1 MALQLP
7 HGRRLAVN
15 IGVDFDAHSAW
26 MGTVGATSP
35 GFLSR
40 GEFDAVVGVPRVL
53 RALSE
58 YGVVGNFFTPTHTMA
73 TFPDSFELVLESG
86 HEVSAHGCWHEPIP
100 KLAPDEE
107 QRLLDLQIAQHEKYV
122 GKRPRGYRSPAW
134 DFTDHTLGFL
144 EAAGFEWDSSLMG
157 RDFEPYRPRPIVLD
171 FEAGNQFGPASSV
184 LEFPVSWHLDDFPA
198 TEFIPGMNAG
208 MESPETIYQ
217 RWKDHLDF
225 AYERVPNGV
234 VSITV
239 HPQAIGRA
247 QYILMFERF
256 LRYASGLD
264 GIWFTNLSA
273 LLPHWT
279 D

>member
-1 MALQLP
+1 M
-7 HGRRLAVN
+7 
-15 IGVDFDAHSAW
+15 
-26 MGTVGATSP
+26 
-35 GFLSR
+35 
-40 GEFDAVVGVPRVL
+40 
-53 RALSE
+53 
-58 YGVVGNFFTPTHTMA
+58 
-73 TFPDSFELVLESG
+73 LESG

-171 FEAGNQFGPASSV
+171 FEHGNQFGPASTV
-184 LEFPVSWHLDDFPA
+184 VEFPVSWHLDDFPA
-198 TEFIPGMNAG
+198 TEFIPGMNVG

-225 AYERVPNGV
+225 AYDRVPNGV

-256 LRYASGLD
+256 LRYASSLD

-273 LLPHWT
+273 LLAHWT